1 MYAKVGRLTDAT
13 GVNKLVSDADGHL
26 MVTAAGA
33 RYADLV
39 DSDRVFSVANQAA
52 KSTTAGLAT
61 TWTGL
66 SVCNPSAS
74 LVDLVMLEFG
84 CTQFAVGAAGSIGL
98 MIADTTGLVAEL
110 TPKPALVGSSS
121 VSGAVVDTAATCGT
135 PILYRVFGSVGS
147 LATSGYGLVPGLV
160 VDLQGSLILQPGYS
174 VLSYTTAATTTA
186 LIMHFVWAEI
196 TR

>member
-1 MYAKVGRLTDAT
+1 MAPSPQWLQSRLE
-13 GVNKLVSDADGHL
+13 
-26 MVTAAGA
+26 
-33 RYADLV
+33 R
-39 DSDRVFSVANQAA
+39 
-52 KSTTAGLAT
+52 AGLRPINN
-61 TWTGL
+61 
-66 SVCNPSAS
+66 V
-74 LVDLVMLEFG
+74 VDITNLVMLEFG

-121 VSGAVVDTAATCGT
+121 VSAAVVDTAATCGT